1 MKKMSKRVS
10 LFAITGA
17 CSFLALT
24 GCQTGSSDV
33 KFPSR
38 ATQAELNQNAHQA
51 LQNLYVSMPTA
62 KTLAPKAKAILVF
75 PRVYKGGFFVG
86 GLFGDGVA
94 FRPDGNPAAYF
105 NMSAASYG
113 LQIGGQSLSY
123 ALFFMSD
130 EAIEYAKKSNG
141 WEVGVGPSVVLVD
154 EGVAKTLSTT
164 TAKKDVYAFIFGQKG
179 LMAGIGIQGTKITR
193 INPDAG
199 TPAPPA
205 VPAQPAA
212 PAKP

>member
-1 MKKMSKRVS
+1 MKKM
-10 LFAITGA
+10 LAFAAG
-17 CSFLALT
+17 CVLCFST
-24 GCQTGSSDV
+24 GCETGSSSV
-33 KFPSR
+33 KLRSR

-51 LQNLYVSMPTA
+51 LQNLYVSMPMA
-62 KTLAPKAKAILVF
+62 KELAPKAKAVLVF

-94 FRPDGNPAAYF
+94 FGPTGQPAAYF

-130 EAIEYAKKSNG
+130 EAIEYAKKSKG

-179 LMAGIGIQGTKITR
+179 LMAGIGIQGTKISR

-199 TPAPPA
+199 TTAAPAAAARPA
-205 VPAQPAA
+205 VPP
-212 PAKP
+212 KP

>member
-1 MKKMSKRVS
+1 MRFNF
-10 LFAITGA
+10 FAITGA
-17 CSFLALT
+17 CAFLALT

-33 KFPSR
+33 KLPRR
-38 ATQAELNQNAHQA
+38 ATRAEIERDAREA
-51 LQNLYVSMPTA
+51 LLNLYSSMPMS
-62 KTLAPKAKAILVF
+62 KPLAPKAKAILIF
-75 PRVYKGGFFVG
+75 PHVYKAGFLLG

-94 FRPDGNPAAYF
+94 FGPDGGAAAYF

-130 EAIEYAKKSNG
+130 EAIEYAKKSKG

-164 TAKKDVYAFIFGQKG
+164 TAQKDVYAFIYGQKG

-193 INPDAG
+193 INPDPGVLGAS
-199 TPAPPA
+199 A
-205 VPAQPAA
+205 VPAA
-212 PAKP
+212 PLP